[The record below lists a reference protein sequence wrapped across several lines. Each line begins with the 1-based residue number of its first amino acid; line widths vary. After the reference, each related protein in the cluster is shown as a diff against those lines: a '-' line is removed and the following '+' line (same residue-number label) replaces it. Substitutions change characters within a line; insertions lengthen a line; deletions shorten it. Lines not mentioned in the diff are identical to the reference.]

1 MKRLICSAAV
11 ASVLL
16 GASGI
21 ASIANAATLSFLGES
36 GTGLTATLFGTNLI
50 SGSVNGDTA
59 LAFTSD
65 WVEFT
70 VTPTTSTTLNANTLA
85 PPADYPGETWQV
97 TSGSTT
103 GSVVLA
109 SSANNIPASAVLT
122 AGTDYFLELNS
133 TKPTSGAGSSFSVSV
148 PSVAATPLP
157 DTLALFAGGL
167 GLLLGISTWRKRKN
181 AGRPSMMVAA
191 AA

>member
-1 MKRLICSAAV
+1 MERLICSAAV

-21 ASIANAATLSFLGES
+21 ASIANAATLNFVGES
-36 GTGLTATLFGTNLI
+36 GTGLTASSVTPQLITGNVSGT
-50 SGSVNGDTA
+50 SA

-70 VTPTTSTTLNANTLA
+70 VAPTTSTTLNANTLSTA
-85 PPADYPGETWQV
+85 LYPGETWRV
-97 TSGSTT
+97 TSGTAG
-103 GSVVLA
+103 GSVVLGPNF
-109 SSANNIPASAVLT
+109 ANNIPASAVLT

-133 TKPTSGAGSSFSVSV
+133 TTPISGAQSSFSVA
-148 PSVAATPLP
+148 VAATPLP

-167 GLLLGISTWRKRKN
+167 GLLLGISAWRKRKN